1 MAINILWVFSAHF
14 TIVYQEQPSYQLS
27 ELNRI
32 FCALK
37 TFKDP
42 SETRKRLPPSPA
54 HAASLY
60 SEYSK
65 ILFQP
70 LLNLISKTSHGI
82 PHVLAYCIHS
92 FI

>member
-1 MAINILWVFSAHF
+1 MAINIPWLFCAQSE
-14 TIVYQEQPSYQLS
+14 IVYQEQRSYQLS
-27 ELNRI
+27 ELKSTL
-32 FCALK
+32 CALK

-42 SETRKRLPPSPA
+42 SEPRKRPPTPQ
-54 HAASLY
+54 AAGLY
-60 SEYSK
+60 SEHSK

-70 LLNLISKTSHGI
+70 LLNLISRTPHGA